1 MSADIKQQIEALVKE
16 NSLSNSLSR
25 EALQSMLNE
34 ITRLEQ
40 DNEIYD
46 QENKSLTL
54 KVSSLRRDKQRLET
68 ANAELHEFQGGV
80 ELREKAVKQNEW
92 SQMVDN
98 LSRCH
103 AEQRTEDHISIL
115 NLLLKNQTIVQ
126 RVQGK
131 VPLALD
137 GMAGIAD
144 NNGYVQ
150 QPGCSGMVGEGR
162 VDTTTRTSIDE
173 GGER

>member
-40 DNEIYD
+40 SNTSYI
-46 QENKSLTL
+46 QENTSLERKVNNL
-54 KVSSLRRDKQRLET
+54 KIDKQRLEV
-68 ANAELHEFQGGV
+68 ANAKLHEFQQDV
-80 ELREKAVKQNEW
+80 ELRESTVRNNEQ
-92 SQMVDN
+92 SQMIDN
-98 LSRCH
+98 LTRCH